1 MEKIWHKKKKDQNF
15 VDHNCKCYG
24 ISMMLGVMSIM
35 SYAELFDDL

>member
-24 ISMMLGVMSIM
+24 
-35 SYAELFDDL
+35 YFDDARRYEHHVLRRTFR